1 VIYEREQAQATQQSA
16 KAVTVLVI
24 DGEKAIRRFL
34 YTALSA
40 YGYDVHEA
48 ATGQEGVFQIVSL
61 QPDLTLLDIDLP
73 DTNGVEITKTIR
85 EWSKMPILI
94 LSAHD
99 QDADKIEALDAGAD
113 DYIVK
118 PFSIGE
124 LMARMRAALRHV
136 SPIVGGS
143 TSVFSGGDLLIDLTA
158 RTVKVRD
165 QYISL
170 TPIEYEL
177 LRTLVNH
184 AGKVMTHQQLWRAIR
199 SEDGEAEPHLIR
211 VHMSN
216 LRRKLEADPTDPQ
229 YVMTEPGVGY
239 RLRLDL

>member
-1 VIYEREQAQATQQSA
+1 VIFEREQAQAAQRSA
-16 KAVTVLVI
+16 KVITVLVI
-24 DGEKAIRRFL
+24 DDEKAIRRFL
-34 YTALSA
+34 HTALTA

-94 LSAHD
+94 LSVNN
-99 QDADKIEALDAGAD
+99 QDTDKIEALDAGAD

-136 SPIVGGS
+136 QPIAD
-143 TSVFSGGDLLIDLTA
+143 TSVFSSGELLIDLAA
-158 RTVKVRD
+158 RSVKVRD
-165 QYISL
+165 QNVAL
-170 TPIEYEL
+170 TPTEYTL
-177 LRTLVNH
+177 LRTLVYH
-184 AGKVMTHQQLWRAIR
+184 AGKVITHRQLWQEIR
-199 SEDGEAEPHLIR
+199 SEDCEVEPHLIR

-229 YVMTEPGVGY
+229 YILTEPGVGY
-239 RLRLDL
+239 RLHADM

>member
-1 VIYEREQAQATQQSA
+1 VISEREQAQVAQSV

-24 DGEKAIRRFL
+24 DDEEAIRRFL

-40 YGYDVHEA
+40 YGYDVYEA
-48 ATGQEGVFQIVSL
+48 ATGHEGIFQIVNL
-61 QPDLTLLDIDLP
+61 QPALTLLDIDLP
-73 DTNGVEITKTIR
+73 DTNGVEITKSIR

-99 QDADKIEALDAGAD
+99 QDVDKIEALDAGAD

-136 SPIVGGS
+136 QPIAGNS
-143 TSVFSGGDLLIDLTA
+143 TFSSGGLLVDLAA
-158 RTVKVRD
+158 RSVKVRD
-165 QYISL
+165 QSVAL
-170 TPIEYEL
+170 TPTEYEL
-177 LRTLVNH
+177 LRFLVNH
-184 AGKVMTHQQLWRAIR
+184 AGKVITHQQLWQEIR
-199 SEDGEAEPHLIR
+199 SEDGKVEPHLIR

-216 LRRKLEADPTDPQ
+216 LRRKLEKDPTDPQ
-229 YVMTEPGVGY
+229 YILTEPGVGY
-239 RLRLDL
+239 RLRVEL